1 MTLILYIATIISLIT
16 RAIIPKSFIPS
27 FYSTRYWEILEMYL
41 LSQLR
46 LPMLAVAVLFL
57 ATGFAEEQ
65 CRCVSAITPGLI
77 DLLTA

>member
-1 MTLILYIATIISLIT
+1 MH
-16 RAIIPKSFIPS
+16 F
-27 FYSTRYWEILEMYL
+27 

-46 LPMLAVAVLFL
+46 LPTLAVTGLLL